1 MKYIITE
8 RQEEYLER
16 WSKFRRFMMRRDTE
30 IKELISIYSKR
41 PRTNPAM
48 VLENVLVKLAN
59 DNYIDS
65 EGELFQW
72 VYFYLQDNYYDY
84 INKMMSGK

>member
-1 MKYIITE
+1 MKFIITE
-8 RQEEYLER
+8 KQEEYLER
-16 WSKFRRFMMRRDTE
+16 WSKFQRFMMRRDTE

-72 VYFYLQDNYYDY
+72 LYHYLRDNYRDY
-84 INKMMSGK
+84 VKQEFEK